1 MSNVYSVSERMHKM
15 RAKLYPSYL
24 PGTEGSYI
32 ARTTNEAAVTIEDI
46 CAAMKNRG
54 GFDGSYED
62 ALQTVK
68 HFYME
73 MAYQLCDGF
82 SVNTGY
88 FSIHP
93 NIGGT
98 FKDDKEAH
106 DHKKHPI
113 TFRFQSLKAL
123 RDLRN
128 DIEVIIDGIAD
139 VQGYIAEFT
148 DVDMNATNTIYVPDD
163 QFIVTGHKIKI
174 AGDDPTVGVYLVPVE
189 NPAKALKLTRIA
201 ENTSSKIIGIIPAST
216 GHLLNR
222 VEIRTQF
229 AGSGSIMLKSPR
241 VITSS
246 FTLEEN

>member
-1 MSNVYSVSERMHKM
+1 MDEIITRESLQMSDIAGTTHK
-15 RAKLYPSYL
+15 A
-24 PGTEGSYI
+24 E
-32 ARTTNEAAVTIEDI
+32 VTIEDI

-62 ALQTVK
+62 ALQTVR

-88 FSIHP
+88 FTIHP

-123 RDLRN
+123 RDLRDN
-128 DIEVIIDGIAD
+128 IEVIIDGIAD
-139 VQGYIAEFT
+139 TQGYIAEFF
-148 DVDMNATNTIYVPDD
+148 DVDEDATNTVIVPGD
-163 QFIVTGHKIKI
+163 QFVMTGHKIKV
-174 AGDDPTVGVYLVPVE
+174 AGDDPAVGVYIVPVE
-189 NPAKALKLTRIA
+189 NAAAAKKVKRIA
-201 ENTSSKIIGIIPAST
+201 ENTSSKIIGIVPEST
-216 GHLLNR
+216 GHFLNR

-229 AGSGSIMLKSPR
+229 SGGSFSLKTPR
-241 VITSS
+241 IITSS
-246 FTLEEN
+246 FIIEEN

>member
-1 MSNVYSVSERMHKM
+1 
-15 RAKLYPSYL
+15 
-24 PGTEGSYI
+24 
-32 ARTTNEAAVTIEDI
+32 
-46 CAAMKNRG
+46 MKNRG

-62 ALQTVK
+62 ALQTVR

-88 FSIHP
+88 FTIHP

-98 FKDDKEAH
+98 FKDDKEVH

-123 RDLRN
+123 RDLRSS
-128 DIEVIIDGIAD
+128 IEVILDGYAD
-139 VQGYIAEFT
+139 TQGYIAEFI
-148 DVDMNATNTIYVPDD
+148 DVEAEASNTVFFPGD
-163 QFIVTGHKIKI
+163 QFIITGHKIKV
-174 AGDDPTVGVYLVPVE
+174 AGDDPNVGVYIVPVDA
-189 NPAKALKLTRIA
+189 PASAVKVKRIA
-201 ENTSSKIIGIIPAST
+201 ENTGSKIIGIIPEST
-216 GHLLNR
+216 GSLLNR

-229 AGSGSIMLKSPR
+229 SGSGSTTLKAPR

-246 FTLEEN
+246 FTLEES